1 MNKKLRRN
9 VLQKSPKNFRKIILF
24 ICKGSIR
31 WIKKSEGLKK
41 SRLRKIWNLLLSDI
55 PEVLVP
61 CRIFMVMKSFQ
72 VSVSKI
78 LLFYYTTDSLMR
90 KLRQNLKDIQCET
103 GKLGSVFRS
112 GTRCIKFSKL
122 IYLFQIL
129 NSCFQSNNV
138 FCPNNEIWRFICTYV
153 SEFVSLPA

>member
-1 MNKKLRRN
+1 MDKKIWR
-9 VLQKSPKNFRKIILF
+9 
-24 ICKGSIR
+24 
-31 WIKKSEGLKK
+31 IKKF
-41 SRLRKIWNLLLSDI
+41 RLRKIWNLLLSDI
-55 PEVLVP
+55 PKVLVTY
-61 CRIFMVMKSFQ
+61 RIFMIIKSFQ
-72 VSVSKI
+72 DSVSKI
-78 LLFYYTTDSLMR
+78 LLFYYTTDSLGLMR

-138 FCPNNEIWRFICTYV
+138 FCPNNEIWRFICTYI